1 MMTTRTIKP
10 VSISSTFRPT
20 TKSEKLKKLLSTD
33 IQAVTTDKKPYGVIL
48 ETPKGFF
55 KRRKL
60 DTNNIPYGVFLARA
74 YRYNECY
81 INIKDKGI

>member
-1 MMTTRTIKP
+1 M
-10 VSISSTFRPT
+10 
-20 TKSEKLKKLLSTD
+20 TKSEKLKKLLSVD
-33 IQAVTTDKKPYGVIL
+33 IQAVATNKNPYGVIL

-60 DTNNIPYGVFLARA
+60 DTKNIPYGVFLARA

>member
-1 MMTTRTIKP
+1 MAKG
-10 VSISSTFRPT
+10 
-20 TKSEKLKKLLSTD
+20 EKLKKLLSVD
-33 IQAVTTDKKPYGVIL
+33 IQAVAANKNPLGVIL
-48 ETPKGFF
+48 ESHNGFF

-60 DTNNIPYGVFLARA
+60 DTKNIPYGVFLARA

>member
-1 MMTTRTIKP
+1 MNDD
-10 VSISSTFRPT
+10 
-20 TKSEKLKKLLSTD
+20 KSEKLKKLLSID
-33 IQAVTTDKKPYGVIL
+33 IQAVATNKNPYGVIL

>member
-1 MMTTRTIKP
+1 MP
-10 VSISSTFRPT
+10 
-20 TKSEKLKKLLSTD
+20 LSVD
-33 IQAVTTDKKPYGVIL
+33 IQAVATNKNPYGVIS

-60 DTNNIPYGVFLARA
+60 DTKNIPYGVFLARA